1 MGMVFNTV
9 KNILLLVIAVAFL
22 RCEIA
27 AENGENRYFEL
38 VGSADSAIKENR
50 FQDAENLL
58 LEAMRVQ
65 PSNPSNVLLMSNLA
79 MVRFYMGQDSLALAT
94 INDAHQLAPASVTIL
109 SNRARIYSAMGE
121 VEKAYSDY
129 DLILQ
134 LDSMVIAPRLS
145 HGIIALYSGMI
156 DVAERDF
163 KMLQRVA
170 PDSEEASI
178 GMAMFHTSLNQF
190 KEAIPYYS
198 KLIEKDPVIEYYT
211 GRINCY
217 LELQYLSDA
226 SADIADAMK
235 LYPDDMELYLLRGW
249 LNRLYFRND
258 DAEEDFKR
266 AMQLGA
272 TPAQVK
278 VFKEK

>member
-1 MGMVFNTV
+1 MSMVFNTV

-38 VGSADSAIKENR
+38 VGSADSAINENR

-109 SNRARIYSAMGE
+109 SNRARIYS
-121 VEKAYSDY
+121 
-129 DLILQ
+129 
-134 LDSMVIAPRLS
+134 SMVIAPRLS
-145 HGIIALYSGMI
+145 HGIIALYNGMI

-198 KLIEKDPVIEYYT
+198 KLIEKAPVIEYYT

>member
-1 MGMVFNTV
+1 M
-9 KNILLLVIAVAFL
+9 KRILLLIIITTLGVINV
-22 RCEIA
+22 A
-27 AENGENRYFEL
+27 AEVSENRYFEL
-38 VGSADSAIKENR
+38 VGQADSAIVENR
-50 FQDAENLL
+50 FGEAEALL
-58 LEAMRVQ
+58 LEAMRSE
-65 PSNPSNVLLMSNLA
+65 PSNPSNLLLMSNLA

-121 VEKAYSDY
+121 IEKAYSDY

-145 HGIIALYSGMI
+145 HGIIALYSGMV

-163 KMLQRVA
+163 KMLQRIA
-170 PDSEEASI
+170 LDSEEASI

-198 KLIEKDPVIEYYT
+198 KLIEKDSAIEYYT